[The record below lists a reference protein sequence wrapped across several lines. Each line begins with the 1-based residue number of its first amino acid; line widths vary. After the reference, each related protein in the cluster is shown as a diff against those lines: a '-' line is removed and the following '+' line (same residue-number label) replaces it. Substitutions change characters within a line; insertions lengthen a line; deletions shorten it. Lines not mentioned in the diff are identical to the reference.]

1 MKKILA
7 SLFLAG
13 LAAAPMAGV
22 TQSFGSGSAVKYLQY
37 AADFELNTS
46 LSNDYLE
53 GGLLFRYVGSGNNAG
68 CGYAGVDCVDPG
80 GSYSAAFAGNYLA
93 TSGSNAYLSIKATDR
108 DLTAL
113 EFAADTG
120 FDTRVYG
127 YWQTWR
133 DGVLTGSGNFDLG
146 AAGVGGVIGLG
157 DVAGFDEV
165 RYFTFSSGGKSTG
178 FSAPALDSVRAFAV
192 PEPGS
197 GALLAV
203 GLLGLAGVRRRGA
216 SRKA

>member
-7 SLFLAG
+7 SLILAG
-13 LAAAPMAGV
+13 LATSPMAGV
-22 TQSFGSGSAVKYLQY
+22 IQSFGSGSAVKSVQY

-53 GGLLFRYVGSGNNAG
+53 GGLLFRYVGSGDNAG

-80 GSYSAAFAGNYLA
+80 GSYSAAFSGNYLA

-108 DLTAL
+108 DLTAI

-127 YWQTWR
+127 YWQTYR
-133 DGVLTGSGNFDLG
+133 DAVLTGSGNVDLG
-146 AAGVGGVIGLG
+146 LAGVGGVIGLA
-157 DVAGFDEV
+157 DLSGFDEV
-165 RYFTFSSGGKSTG
+165 RYFAFSSGGKSSG

-192 PEPGS
+192 PEPATAGLF
-197 GALLAV
+197 GL
-203 GLLGLAGVRRRGA
+203 GLLGLVGSRRRA
-216 SRKA
+216 A